1 MKINHKFYSNLA
13 FKIAENNLGKT
24 KDNPSVG
31 CVIEKNGTVI
41 SSGLLQLMEDRM
53 QNITHLKEV

>member
-13 FKIAENNLGKT
+13 FKIAENNLEKT

-31 CVIEKNGTVI
+31 CVIEKTER
-41 SSGLLQLMEDRM
+41 LLARRYF
-53 QNITHLKEV
+53 N

>member
-31 CVIEKNGTVI
+31 CVIEKNNGY
-41 SSGLLQLMEDRM
+41 
-53 QNITHLKEV
+53 